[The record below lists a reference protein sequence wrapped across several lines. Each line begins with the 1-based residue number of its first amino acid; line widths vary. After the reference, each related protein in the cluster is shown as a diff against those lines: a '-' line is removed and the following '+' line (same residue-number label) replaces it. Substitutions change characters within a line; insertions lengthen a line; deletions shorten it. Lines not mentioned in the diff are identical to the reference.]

1 MSKLDL
7 VSRFDAISALQ
18 TQETQETALKKMTF
32 EELGCQTVL
41 FGEAKKGQ
49 KFSEVVQKDP
59 AYCRWFLKKWG
70 TSPKPEHRMFCQY
83 LTLWVEQKELTLGLD
98 TVEETPAGNPPESS
112 CVYPKAKAK
121 SHGKPSMPPVTID
134 LELEDEECWDR
145 LSQPMLLKEN
155 ENAQRLDH
163 LEGVLSEIVNQL
175 QVLSQHITAM
185 PNSN

>member
-1 MSKLDL
+1 
-7 VSRFDAISALQ
+7 
-18 TQETQETALKKMTF
+18 
-32 EELGCQTVL
+32 
-41 FGEAKKGQ
+41 
-49 KFSEVVQKDP
+49 
-59 AYCRWFLKKWG
+59 
-70 TSPKPEHRMFCQY
+70 MFCQY
-83 LTLWVEQKELTLGLD
+83 LTLWVEQKELALGLD